1 MKDTDRAL
9 RSLLAWDGTAALSVV
24 LAIAAGQIAAALEA
38 FVLRLGP
45 LHARL
50 FPRTDRKEIWKRV
63 EGSGAFL
70 ILSVYC
76 PVILAPRQRVE
87 AERAPALLG
96 EQEARRCWEQA
107 VRVAEPPAR
116 GPRRRQSGRAAAGGS
131 PSRPGPGRRRAQTW
145 SHRVLIQVRGVG
157 GQGQMRAKGTLRR
170 AGHNAG

>member
-1 MKDTDRAL
+1 ML
-9 RSLLAWDGTAALSVV
+9 LISLVLAGLAWLFDVALDVLILHVGTWHERLLPRNDPNAIWHRLETISFVLSLNLYSQAV
-24 LAIAAGQIAAALEA
+24 LAQ
-38 FVLRLGP
+38 
-45 LHARL
+45 
-50 FPRTDRKEIWKRV
+50 
-63 EGSGAFL
+63 
-70 ILSVYC
+70 
-76 PVILAPRQRVE
+76 RQRVE

-145 SHRVLIQVRGVG
+145 SHRVLIQVRGAG